1 VTFSIEVRGLYHG
14 YMHLPEFSLATDVAM
29 VHSRLNMKW
38 NRIRPLAQAR
48 PLWLVAVSVFAAGV
62 INALLVVVNTR
73 LFLPLFFDSIFTACV
88 AALFGWLPGLLVG
101 LWTNVAAEMMF
112 GFPMT
117 MLPFAIC
124 NMSTGLIVGLMAE
137 RGSFRSSIHALIAV
151 VLVTASNS
159 LLGSLIATYMY
170 GGITGSAA
178 VDYVVVGL
186 LATGRTVLSA
196 AFLARIPA
204 NLVDKGIAVFAAF
217 FLLGYLSHKAGWP
230 RGERAGTKTV

>member
-1 VTFSIEVRGLYHG
+1 
-14 YMHLPEFSLATDVAM
+14 M
-29 VHSRLNMKW
+29 VHPRLRMKW
-38 NRIRPLAQAR
+38 ERIKPLAQVR
-48 PLWLVAVSVFAAGV
+48 PLWLVAVSIFAAGV

-73 LFLPLFFDSIFTACV
+73 LFLPFFFDSIFTACA

-101 LWTNVAAEMMF
+101 LWTNLAAEMMF

-117 MLPFAIC
+117 MLPFAVC
-124 NMSTGLIVGLMAE
+124 NMSTGLIIGLMAV
-137 RGSFRSSIHALIAV
+137 RGSFRSGLQALIAV

-159 LLGSLIATYMY
+159 LLGSVIATYMY

-204 NLVDKGIAVFAAF
+204 NLVDKGIAVLAAF
-217 FLLGYLSHKAGWP
+217 ILLGWLSRKAGWP
-230 RGERAGTKTV
+230 RGDRKSEAKPV

>member
-1 VTFSIEVRGLYHG
+1 MKGGSLK
-14 YMHLPEFSLATDVAM
+14 SLARVRSFWFVA
-29 VHSRLNMKW
+29 
-38 NRIRPLAQAR
+38 A
-48 PLWLVAVSVFAAGV
+48 SVFVAGA

-73 LFLPLFFDSIFTACV
+73 LFLPFFFDSIFTAC
-88 AALFGWLPGLLVG
+88 AGALFGWLPGILVG
-101 LWTNVAAEMMF
+101 LWTNLACELIF

-137 RGSFRSSIHALIAV
+137 KGHFRSGMHALLTV

-159 LLGSLIATYMY
+159 LLGALVATYLY

-186 LATGRTVLSA
+186 LATGRTVLTA

-204 NLVDKGIAVFAAF
+204 NLVDKGIAVAAAF
-217 FLLGYLSHKAGWP
+217 LLFGYLSRRFGWTIGP
-230 RGERAGTKTV
+230 KQPGR